1 MPNIVAFPSSY
12 LPIFGNRANVQTG
25 RRGVRGRRSPASNAP
40 AAATISTRRVQVMRK
55 ILLGS
60 TALLGFVLLSA
71 SAAAPVE
78 LSISGNVRLQGAYVD
93 ADDDDGAESDYDLS
107 QTAERT
113 FNHKELAQ

>member
-40 AAATISTRRVQVMRK
+40 AAATISTRRVKVMRK

-60 TALLGFVLLSA
+60 TALLGFGLLSA
-71 SAAAPVE
+71 SAAAQVE
-78 LSISGNVRLQGAYVD
+78 LSISGNVRFQGAYVD
-93 ADDDDGAESDYDLS
+93 EDDDDGAERDYDFRDRKSTRLNS
-107 QTAERT
+107 S
-113 FNHKELAQ
+113 H